1 MILLH
6 VSDLRFNK
14 PWYHWLASDSPAHD
28 VLVITGDLLDAGAC
42 GRSGPAAGWV
52 AGWLREYPRP
62 VVVAAGGPSGPWD
75 GDVSTWWIDRWL
87 ASLAG
92 DRVTAPGGMT
102 ELDGMT
108 LYSHPAGTGAGRV
121 ADIWAVRTPPAG
133 PGVAWHDTGHGGG
146 DPDLLY
152 LIRRYG
158 PRLVLCG
165 HVASPLSWVD
175 HFEGVLYLNPGVGD
189 SLRVPNHI
197 LVDLDAGTVRHR
209 ALAADGGVHES
220 LLGLGMPVGD
230 VADLEPTPETDS
242 SEPLL
247 VS

>member
-1 MILLH
+1 MTLLH

-14 PWYHWLASDSPAHD
+14 TWFRWLSSAAPPHD
-28 VLVITGDLLDAGAC
+28 VLVITGELLDVSARPEG
-42 GRSGPAAGWV
+42 GPQADWV
-52 AGWLREYPRP
+52 ASWLREHPRP
-62 VVVAAGGPSGPWD
+62 VVLAGGGPAGPWD
-75 GDVSTWWIDRWL
+75 GDLSLWWTDRWL

-92 DRVTAPGGMT
+92 EHVTVPGGVT
-102 ELDGMT
+102 EEDGVT
-108 LYSHPAGTGAGRV
+108 IYSHPSGAGAGRV

-146 DPDLLY
+146 DADLLY

-165 HVASPLSWVD
+165 HVPSPLSWVD

-189 SLRVPNHI
+189 SPRVPNHI
-197 LVDLDAGTVRHR
+197 LVDLDAGMVRHR
-209 ALAADGGVHES
+209 ALAADGRVHES
-220 LLGLGMPVGD
+220 LLGLGASVAEPAEFEPVPD
-230 VADLEPTPETDS
+230 ADS

-247 VS
+247 VN